1 MFVAPKR
8 KRRRFRN
15 VLFLVGLDG
24 GHPKTN
30 DFVPDFLSRNGQLR
44 FVKAETG
51 LRERKFVFG

>member
-1 MFVAPKR
+1 MAPKR

>member
-1 MFVAPKR
+1 MFVAPYR
-8 KRRRFRN
+8 KRGVSE

-24 GHPKTN
+24 GHPKAN

-44 FVKAETG
+44 FAKAETG